1 MEPAACFFHGAAAHP
16 RPMRDEHRIATRKR
30 QGLVWLPHTPGWDG
44 LLDTL
49 SLSAELHGPRTW
61 TVTRLEDSNGRLDFQ
76 SDDGTA
82 VSDALESAATLASGR
97 ICHRCGAPGHTRGYG
112 TMRTL
117 SGLIPTRLETR
128 CRRCHAAEAGAGPV
142 DEEGPSTE
150 REGARARQ
158 GLRWLPMY
166 PGWEHLLD
174 VLSETAEHHAPA
186 AWRVEH
192 VDEKMGHLR
201 FAAKGRNEA
210 MQAVEAFAAGLSAVT
225 CALCGAPGQTRGYDA
240 MPDPEGGPPTPSR
253 RETRCD
259 ACHARHET
267 RGRHP

>member
-1 MEPAACFFHGAAAHP
+1 
-16 RPMRDEHRIATRKR
+16 MRK
-30 QGLVWLPHTPGWDG
+30 
-44 LLDTL
+44 
-49 SLSAELHGPRTW
+49 
-61 TVTRLEDSNGRLDFQ
+61 
-76 SDDGTA
+76 
-82 VSDALESAATLASGR
+82 
-97 ICHRCGAPGHTRGYG
+97 
-112 TMRTL
+112 
-117 SGLIPTRLETR
+117 
-128 CRRCHAAEAGAGPV
+128 
-142 DEEGPSTE
+142 GPSTE

-225 CALCGAPGQTRGYDA
+225 CALCGAPGQTRATTQCPTRKGAPRPRAGARRAA
-240 MPDPEGGPPTPSR
+240 MRAMRAMKHEEGTHDSR
-253 RETRCD
+253 RQT
-259 ACHARHET
+259 
-267 RGRHP
+267 